1 MTHGPGNWDTE
12 VTMTSQ
18 PLVFS
23 APRRGMPPRHLADLS
38 LKERTEAVTA
48 LGEQPM
54 RARQLSHHYFSRLS
68 VDAPGMTDIPASAR
82 EQLARELLPPLL
94 TAVRQVSCDDGA
106 TSKTLWRAH
115 DGTLLE
121 SVVMRYPD
129 RATVCVSSQAGC
141 GMACPFCATGQ
152 GGLTRNLSTA
162 EIADQ
167 VRAAAATVRDGGIG
181 QPGRLSNVVF
191 MGMGEPLANYQRT
204 VDAVRRICDPVP
216 GGFGISQR
224 GVTVSTV
231 GLIHAIRKL
240 ADEGLSVTLAV
251 SLHAPDDELRDEL
264 VPVNTR
270 WKVAEVLAAAR
281 YYADRTGRR
290 VSVEYALI
298 RDINDQPWR
307 ADLLGSLLHRA
318 LGPLVH
324 VNVIPLNPTPGSK
337 WDASPRAA
345 QEEFVR
351 RVTAAGVPCTVRDT
365 RGREIAAACGQLA
378 AQDR

>member
-48 LGEQPM
+48 IGEKPM
-54 RARQLSHHYFSRLS
+54 RARQLSHHYFGRLS

-82 EQLARELLPPLL
+82 DGLARELLPPLL
-94 TAVRQVSCDDGA
+94 TPVRQVSCDDGA

-181 QPGRLSNVVF
+181 PPGRLSNVVF

-231 GLIHAIRKL
+231 GLTHAIRRL
-240 ADEGLSVTLAV
+240 ADEGFSVTLAV

-298 RDINDQPWR
+298 RDVNDQPWR
-307 ADLLGSLLHRA
+307 AELLGSLLHRA

-351 RVTAAGVPCTVRDT
+351 RVAAAGVPCTVRDT

>member
-1 MTHGPGNWDTE
+1 MTHGPGNWNTE

-38 LKERTEAVTA
+38 LKERIEAVTA
-48 LGEQPM
+48 LGEKPM
-54 RARQLSHHYFSRLS
+54 RARQLSQHYFGRLS
-68 VDAPGMTDIPASAR
+68 VDAPGMTDIPAPAR
-82 EQLARELLPPLL
+82 EQLAREMLPPLL
-94 TAVRQVSCDDGA
+94 TPVREVSCDDGA

-141 GMACPFCATGQ
+141 GMACPFCAPGQ

-181 QPGRLSNVVF
+181 PPGRLSNVVF

-231 GLIHAIRKL
+231 GLIHAIRRL

-298 RDINDQPWR
+298 RDVNDQPWR

-351 RVTAAGVPCTVRDT
+351 RVAAAGVPCTVRDT

>member
-1 MTHGPGNWDTE
+1 MTYGLGNWDTE

-48 LGEQPM
+48 IGEKPM
-54 RARQLSHHYFSRLS
+54 RARQLSHHYFGRLS

-82 EQLARELLPPLL
+82 DGLARELLPPLL
-94 TAVRQVSCDDGA
+94 TPVRQVSCDDGA

-167 VRAAAATVRDGGIG
+167 VRAAASTSATFHLVFTGTSSSRSSSSGACRDTASVTEKPSSASLRIAWVSPTVETVTPRCEMPKPPGTGSQIRRTASTVR
-181 QPGRLSNVVF
+181 
-191 MGMGEPLANYQRT
+191 
-204 VDAVRRICDPVP
+204 
-216 GGFGISQR
+216 
-224 GVTVSTV
+224 
-231 GLIHAIRKL
+231 
-240 ADEGLSVTLAV
+240 
-251 SLHAPDDELRDEL
+251 
-264 VPVNTR
+264 
-270 WKVAEVLAAAR
+270 W
-281 YYADRTGRR
+281 
-290 VSVEYALI
+290 
-298 RDINDQPWR
+298 
-307 ADLLGSLLHRA
+307 
-318 LGPLVH
+318 
-324 VNVIPLNPTPGSK
+324 
-337 WDASPRAA
+337 
-345 QEEFVR
+345 
-351 RVTAAGVPCTVRDT
+351 
-365 RGREIAAACGQLA
+365 
-378 AQDR
+378 